1 MNIKYIYTLLVFSLG
16 LSTYAQQE
24 EPKTQHFFNHNV
36 TYQVRSQFSIG
47 GAAPLGLP
55 REIRKVKSYNPTLQL
70 GMEANMT
77 KWLSD
82 EHKWGVRLGIRVE
95 GKGMKTDARVKDYIT
110 EINYNGAYVRGHF
123 TGDVKTEIRN
133 TYLTF
138 PVLATYNINKQW
150 NVYGGLYFS
159 TAIDQSF
166 DGYVYDGYLRQT
178 DPTGQKLIFED
189 GKKADYDFSN
199 HVNKFQWGSQVG
211 AEWKVNQHFFLF
223 ADATY
228 GFNSLLDRDFDAIS
242 FTMHN
247 IYLNLGFGYQF

>member
-1 MNIKYIYTLLVFSLG
+1 MNFNYLYTILLFPLA
-16 LSTYAQQE
+16 LSTYAQE
-24 EPKTQHFFNHNV
+24 EEAKPAHFFNENV

-55 REIRKVKSYNPTLQL
+55 REIRKIKSYNPTMQL
-70 GMEANMT
+70 GMEANIT
-77 KWLSD
+77 KWFSK
-82 EHKWGVRLGIRVE
+82 EQKWGVRLGVRVE

-110 EINYNGAYVRGHF
+110 EINYNGAYVKGHF

-138 PVLATYNINKQW
+138 PVLATYNINQQW

-178 DPTGQKLIFED
+178 NPTGQKLVFED

-199 HVNKFQWGSQVG
+199 NVNKFQWGTQIG

-223 ADATY
+223 GDVTY
-228 GFNSLLDRDFDAIS
+228 GFNSLLDKDFDAIS
-242 FTMHN
+242 FSMHN

>member
-1 MNIKYIYTLLVFSLG
+1 MNFNYLYIILLSSIA
-16 LSTYAQQE
+16 LSTYAQEGEQ
-24 EPKTQHFFNHNV
+24 KKQHFFNHNV

-82 EHKWGVRLGIRVE
+82 EHKWGIRLGIRVE
-95 GKGMKTDARVKDYIT
+95 GKGMKTDARVKDYLT
-110 EINYNGAYVRGHF
+110 EINYNGAYVKGHF

-138 PVLATYNINKQW
+138 PVLATYNINEQW

-166 DGYVYDGYLRQT
+166 DGYVYDGYLRQNN
-178 DPTGQKLIFED
+178 PTGQKLIFED

-199 HVNKFQWGSQVG
+199 HVNKFQWGTQIG
-211 AEWKVNQHFFLF
+211 AEWKVNQNFFLF
-223 ADATY
+223 GDVTY
-228 GFNSLLDRDFDAIS
+228 GFNGLLDKNFDAIS
-242 FTMHN
+242 FSMHN